1 MSTSSTPFKIPTG
14 STFSK
19 TNQPELWELGL
30 DNEDTFEKIVY
41 DTDGTNKVS
50 SATRANI
57 EKCREIILKK
67 YPNAKILSGGT
78 DLSLEVTKFRKD
90 IKTIVSLNSINK
102 LNFIKKNKNL
112 IEIGATTSLFDFQ
125 NLIKKY
131 FRDWDVHWI

>member
-1 MSTSSTPFKIPTG
+1 MVLENYNKI
-14 STFSK
+14 SLNKSK
-19 TNQPELWELGL
+19 SIGL
-30 DNEDTFEKIVY
+30 IKN
-41 DTDGTNKVS
+41 S
-50 SATRANI
+50 
-57 EKCREIILKK
+57 
-67 YPNAKILSGGT
+67 NAKILSGGT

-131 FRDWDVHWI
+131 QVMKSLNLL